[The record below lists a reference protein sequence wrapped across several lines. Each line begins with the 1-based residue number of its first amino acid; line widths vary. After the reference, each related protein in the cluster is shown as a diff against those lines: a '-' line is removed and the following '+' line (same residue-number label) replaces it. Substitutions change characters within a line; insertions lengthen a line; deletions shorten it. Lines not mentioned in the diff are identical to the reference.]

1 LRRQWIHVFLAALT
15 ILGGLAPL
23 TPAESAGLLTGKT
36 ICLDPG
42 HGGADPGAYY
52 APLDLSEADINL
64 DVAYRLAALLQAAGA
79 RVVMTRTGD
88 QGLTEAERAAF
99 CNRAQANILVSVHTN
114 SFTDP
119 APNGVL
125 TFYGKRSAAEDRRLA
140 QALHDAM
147 APVLQANAP
156 SPATFIDYGVR
167 RYGAGVLR
175 RSAMPAALL
184 EPAFMSN
191 PAEAALLATPIT
203 TAPGSGVFTAG
214 CQADSYRRGQIA
226 QSAYRGILAYFTGIS
241 KEARA
246 IPTEPAT

>member
-1 LRRQWIHVFLAALT
+1 MLT
-15 ILGGLAPL
+15 LVLCLAPL
-23 TPAESAGLLTGKT
+23 TPASGAGPLTDRV

-88 QGLTEAERAAF
+88 QGLTETQRAAF
-99 CNRAQANILVSVHTN
+99 CNQARAHILVSVHTN

-119 APNGVL
+119 GSNGIL
-125 TFYGKRSAAEDRRLA
+125 TFYGKRSAAEDVRLA
-140 QALHDAM
+140 QALHTAM
-147 APVLQANAP
+147 APVLRANAP
-156 SPATFIDYGVR
+156 VPAGFIDFGVR
-167 RYGAGVLR
+167 RYGASVLR

-214 CQADSYRRGQIA
+214 CPAGSCRRGQIA
-226 QSAYRGILAYFTGIS
+226 QAAYQGILAYFMGIS
-241 KEARA
+241 KEAGA
-246 IPTEPAT
+246 APGEPAS